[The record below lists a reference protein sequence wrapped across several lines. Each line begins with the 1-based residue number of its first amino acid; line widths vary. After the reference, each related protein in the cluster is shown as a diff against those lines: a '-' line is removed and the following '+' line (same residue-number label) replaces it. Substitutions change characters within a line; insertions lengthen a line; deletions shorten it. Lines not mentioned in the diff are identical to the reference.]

1 MSQENENKDKEKKD
15 IFKDVVRRFRGS
27 DTLHLTII
35 MKISI
40 ILFYIVTILMALRIY
55 GVLIV
60 FFGAA
65 IIAIA
70 AGFFFRENSRRKEVK
85 IAILMRAFIILPG
98 PVQASVLFGSSCGL
112 FALVLAT
119 VVTILW
125 CKQDIA
131 KMEQW

>member
-1 MSQENENKDKEKKD
+1 MSQEKENKEKNVED
-15 IFKDVVRRFRGS
+15 IFKEVVKKFRGS
-27 DTLHLTII
+27 DTLHLTIS

-40 ILFYIVTILMALRIY
+40 ILFYIVTTLMALKTY
-55 GVLIV
+55 GVLAV
-60 FFGAA
+60 FSGAS

-70 AGFFFRENSRRKEVK
+70 AGLFFRKNSRRKEVK
-85 IAILMRAFIILPG
+85 IAILTRAFIILPG
-98 PVQASVLFGSSCGL
+98 PVQTSVLFGSSCGL